1 VTRSGKR
8 VAIVQS
14 SYIPWKGY
22 FDLMRAVDEFIL
34 LDEVQFTKRDWRSR
48 NRIKTPQ
55 GPLWLSIPVQTK
67 GRFHQSIQETEVSD
81 PGWAANHWRS
91 ISTHYAKAP
100 YFAPY
105 REAIAALFERT
116 ETRLSEI
123 NRRMIEGL
131 AALLDIRTTLT
142 WSMDYASV
150 GSKTDR
156 LVSLCEQAGATGYLS
171 GPSAGAYL
179 DRDRFAAAGITV
191 QYADYHG
198 YPEYPQLYPPFEHA
212 VSAIDLVVNT
222 GPQASAYMKDLWP
235 R

>member
-1 VTRSGKR
+1 MTRREKR

-55 GPLWLSIPVQTK
+55 GPLWLSIPVQSK
-67 GRFHQSIQETEVSD
+67 GRFHQSIQDTEISD
-81 PGWAANHWRS
+81 TGWAESHWRS
-91 ISTHYAKAP
+91 ISTHYARAP
-100 YFAPY
+100 YFARY
-105 REAIAALFERT
+105 RDALAALFERT

-123 NRRMIEGL
+123 NRRMIEGI
-131 AALLDIRTTLT
+131 ASLLDIRTTLT

-179 DRDRFAAAGITV
+179 DLDRFAAAGISV
-191 QYADYHG
+191 HYADYGG
-198 YPEYPQLYPPFEHA
+198 YPEYPQLYPPFEHG

-222 GPQASAYMKDLWP
+222 GPEASAYMKDLWP